1 MRSTFA
7 LIRPAA
13 VAAAFDDA
21 VERIRATPLALATG
35 SIPLIEARLLCG
47 DFEAVARVLSDSA
60 PHPALPLAV
69 ARLHDW
75 TGDLHTLTRVFPAV
89 RAALETID
97 EPGLRGATWAALQRA
112 ATDFGDTTLAATL
125 ARRARAEPGAD
136 AAAVAAV
143 DHGPAGI
150 VLTTARLF
158 GPDPDAFRG
167 RITLRPN
174 PADHAG
180 IEARNLRF
188 ADGSLSLTVERT
200 RDALSC
206 TIEQETGA
214 TPFTVLLEPVV
225 DRVDSA
231 EVDGRPARL
240 DVRPVPGGVTAP
252 VQLVL
257 DDVRTVV
264 LR

>member
-13 VAAAFDDA
+13 VAAPFADA
-21 VERIRATPLALATG
+21 VETLRSMPLALETG
-35 SIPLIEARLLCG
+35 SLPLIEARLLCG
-47 DFEAVARVLSDSA
+47 DFEAVARLLTDAA

-75 TGDLHTLTRVFPAV
+75 SGDLHTLTRVFPAV
-89 RAALETID
+89 RAALERID
-97 EPGLRGATWAALQRA
+97 EPGLRRATWIALQRA
-112 ATDFGDTTLAATL
+112 ATDFGDTALAATL
-125 ARRARAEPGAD
+125 ARRARVEP
-136 AAAVAAV
+136 AAAALPDV
-143 DHGPAGI
+143 GPAGV
-150 VLTTARLF
+150 VLATARLF
-158 GPDPDAFRG
+158 GPEPDAFRG

-174 PADHAG
+174 AADHTSIAV
-180 IEARNLRF
+180 RDLRF

-206 TIEQETGA
+206 TIEQESGA

-225 DRVDSA
+225 DKVDSA

-240 DVRPVPGGVTAP
+240 DVRPVPGGFTAP

-257 DDVRTVV
+257 DDVRNVV